1 MKKILTIVIEG
12 EFPTLNQYTDAE
24 RTHRQIAAKMKA
36 EQTLVVSYATLGV
49 LPITEYPVKVVF
61 HWYRLNQKSDP
72 DNIAFAKKFILDGLQ
87 VSKVLKGDGWKQISG
102 FEDHFYNDSNPRTV
116 IEFIKGEAK

>member
-36 EQTLVVSYATLGV
+36 EQTLVVTYATLGV
-49 LPITEYPVKVVF
+49 LPITDYPVKVIF
-61 HWYRLNQKSDP
+61 HWHRLNQKSDP
-72 DNIAFAKKFILDGLQ
+72 DNVYFRWPTSFQ
-87 VSKVLKGDGWKQISG
+87 RPQRRWMETNQR
-102 FEDHFYNDSNPRTV
+102 F
-116 IEFIKGEAK
+116 